1 MSEILSQDQINS
13 LLGQQASAGAAPEG
27 DENEIV
33 GDKAAARDYTVLSSV
48 FELFN
53 EQASTVISTVL
64 NKDISLAIQQCAIA
78 DKETITGGAAHEM
91 LLITAP
97 FKSGFSG
104 SLYCIMTKKDVA
116 RLSDLMMMGDG
127 TAEFT
132 EDHKDAITEL
142 FSQVMGSYTN
152 ALAEKTGEQVSN
164 GTVSTSEYD
173 TANLPFS
180 VDASDMAV
188 LSLSI
193 AGSSASRLV
202 FVVPGELS
210 ASLTEKMKSTSK
222 EHLDADAPSHNVGL
236 NASELDDLNAVTSPS
251 GDADAAG
258 FTETPL
264 SGVSPSHGV
273 NAPKE
278 NVDMLLD
285 IELDVTI
292 ELGRTDLSIKRIL
305 EMGPGSIVELDRM
318 AGEPVDLLV
327 NNKVVAKG
335 EVVVVDENFGIRI
348 VSLVS
353 PEERIKSLR

>member
-13 LLGQQASAGAAPEG
+13 LLGQQSTEGGVPGADDDGAAG
-27 DENEIV
+27 
-33 GDKAAARDYTVLSSV
+33 GGAAERDYNLLSNV
-48 FELFN
+48 FEIFN

-64 NKDISLAIQQCAIA
+64 NKDISLAIQQCQKA
-78 DKETITGGAAHEM
+78 DREVLMSGAAHEM
-91 LLITAP
+91 LMITAP
-97 FKSGFSG
+97 FKSGVTG
-104 SLYCIMTKKDVA
+104 SLYCIMGKKDVA
-116 RLSDLMMMGDG
+116 MLSDLMMMGDG
-127 TAEFT
+127 SAEFT

-142 FSQVMGSYTN
+142 FSQVMGAYTN
-152 ALAEKTGEQVSN
+152 AFGEKIGEQVGN
-164 GTVSTSEYD
+164 GTLSASEYD

-180 VDASDMAV
+180 VEESDMAV

-193 AGSSASRLV
+193 AGSSSSRLL
-202 FVVPGELS
+202 FVIPAEVSLS
-210 ASLTEKMKSTSK
+210 LVTKIKSTRK
-222 EHLDADAPSHNVGL
+222 EQMESSSRNVGL
-236 NASELDDLNAVTSPS
+236 NASELEDLSAVTSPS
-251 GDADAAG
+251 GDESG

-264 SGVSPSHGV
+264 SGVSRSHV
-273 NAPKE
+273 NAPRE

-305 EMGPGSIVELDRM
+305 EMGPGSIVELNRM

>member
-13 LLGQQASAGAAPEG
+13 LLGQQVTDGGVPGGGDDGAASGAGGAVAE
-27 DENEIV
+27 
-33 GDKAAARDYTVLSSV
+33 RDYSLLSNA
-48 FELFN
+48 FEIFN
-53 EQASTVISTVL
+53 EQASTVVSTVL
-64 NKDISLAIQQCAIA
+64 NKDISLATEQCQKA
-78 DKETITGGAAHEM
+78 DREVLMSGATNEM
-91 LLITAP
+91 LMITAP
-97 FKSGFSG
+97 FKSGITG
-104 SLYCIMTKKDVA
+104 SLYCIMAKKDVA
-116 RLSDLMMMGDG
+116 MLSDLMMMGDG

-142 FSQVMGSYTN
+142 FSQVMGAYTN
-152 ALAEKTGEQVSN
+152 AFGEKIGEQVSN
-164 GTVSTSEYD
+164 GTLITSEYD

-180 VDASDMAV
+180 VDESDMAV
-188 LSLSI
+188 LSLSMG
-193 AGSSASRLV
+193 GSSSSRLL
-202 FVVPGELS
+202 FVIPAEVSLS
-210 ASLTEKMKSTSK
+210 LVTKMKSTRK
-222 EHLDADAPSHNVGL
+222 EQMESSSQNIGL
-236 NASELDDLNAVTSPS
+236 NASELEDLSAVTSPS
-251 GDADAAG
+251 DDGSG

-264 SGVSPSHGV
+264 TGVSRSHV

-305 EMGPGSIVELDRM
+305 EMGPGSIVELNRM

>member
-13 LLGQQASAGAAPEG
+13 LLGQQPAAGGVLGGDEEVAGGAAASE
-27 DENEIV
+27 
-33 GDKAAARDYTVLSSV
+33 RDYSLLSNV

-64 NKDISLAIQQCAIA
+64 NKDISLAIQQCQKSERDTVIP
-78 DKETITGGAAHEM
+78 GASNEM
-91 LLITAP
+91 LMLTVP

-104 SLYCIMTKKDVA
+104 SLYCIISKKDVA
-116 RLSDLMMMGDG
+116 MLSDLMMMGDG

-142 FSQVMGSYTN
+142 FSQVMGAYTN
-152 ALAEKTGEQVSN
+152 ALGEKIGEQVGN
-164 GTVSTSEYD
+164 GTLSVSEFD
-173 TANLPFS
+173 TANLPFTI
-180 VDASDMAV
+180 DASDMAV

-193 AGSSASRLV
+193 AGSAGSRLV

-210 ASLTEKMKSTSK
+210 ASLCAKMKSTHK
-222 EHLDADAPSHNVGL
+222 EQMDADAPSHNIGL

-251 GDADAAG
+251 GDGDSSS

-264 SGVSPSHGV
+264 DGVSQSRV

-285 IELDVTI
+285 IELDVSI

-305 EMGPGSIVELDRM
+305 EMGPGSIVELNRM

-335 EVVVVDENFGIRI
+335 EVVVDR
-348 VSLVS
+348 
-353 PEERIKSLR
+353 KSVV

>member
-13 LLGQQASAGAAPEG
+13 LLGQQATAGSVPGEDDAGAGAPVAE
-27 DENEIV
+27 
-33 GDKAAARDYTVLSSV
+33 RDYSLLSNA

-53 EQASTVISTVL
+53 EQASTVVSTVL
-64 NKDISLAIQQCAIA
+64 NKDISFAIQRCEKA
-78 DKETITGGAAHEM
+78 DKDTVTGGASNEM
-91 LLITAP
+91 LLITTP
-97 FKSGFSG
+97 FKSGITG
-104 SLYCIMTKKDVA
+104 SLYCVMAKKDIA
-116 RLSDLMMMGDG
+116 MLSDLMMMGDG

-132 EDHKDAITEL
+132 DDHKDAIAEL
-142 FSQVMGSYTN
+142 FSQVMGAFTTALGEKIGTQVGN
-152 ALAEKTGEQVSN
+152 A
-164 GTVSTSEYD
+164 TVTASEYD
-173 TANLPFS
+173 TGNLPFS
-180 VDASDMAV
+180 LDTSDMV
-188 LSLSI
+188 ELSLSI
-193 AGSSASRLV
+193 AGSGASRLL
-202 FVVPGELS
+202 FVLPGEVGAELTAKIKS
-210 ASLTEKMKSTSK
+210 ASKDTMETGGQ
-222 EHLDADAPSHNVGL
+222 AVGL
-236 NASELDDLNAVTSPS
+236 NSSELDDLSAVTASS
-251 GDADAAG
+251 DDSSS

-264 SGVSPSHGV
+264 SGVSSSHL

-285 IELDVTI
+285 IELDVSI

-305 EMGPGSIVELDRM
+305 EMGPGSIVELNRM

>member
-13 LLGQQASAGAAPEG
+13 LLGQQAASGAVPGG
-27 DENEIV
+27 DDSEIV
-33 GDKAAARDYTVLSSV
+33 GDTTAARDYSVLSSV

-64 NKDISLAIQQCAIA
+64 NKDISLAIQQCALA
-78 DKETITGGAAHEM
+78 DQEIKTGGSPHEM
-91 LLITAP
+91 LLITTP

-104 SLYCIMTKKDVA
+104 SLYCLMAKKDVA

-142 FSQVMGSYTN
+142 FSQVMGAYTN
-152 ALAEKTGEQVSN
+152 ALGEKIGEQVSN
-164 GTVSTSEYD
+164 GTLSTSEYD

-180 VDASDMAV
+180 VDSSDMAV

-193 AGSSASRLV
+193 AGSEATHLV
-202 FVVPGELS
+202 FVIPGELS
-210 ASLTEKMKSTSK
+210 VSLIAKMKSTHK
-222 EHLDADAPSHNVGL
+222 EQMESSTQNVGL
-236 NASELDDLNAVTSPS
+236 NSSELEDLSAVTSPS
-251 GDADAAG
+251 GEGSG

-264 SGVSPSHGV
+264 SGVTTQHS

-285 IELDVTI
+285 IELDVSI

>member
-1 MSEILSQDQINS
+1 
-13 LLGQQASAGAAPEG
+13 
-27 DENEIV
+27 
-33 GDKAAARDYTVLSSV
+33 
-48 FELFN
+48 
-53 EQASTVISTVL
+53 
-64 NKDISLAIQQCAIA
+64 
-78 DKETITGGAAHEM
+78 M
-91 LLITAP
+91 LLITMP

-104 SLYCIMTKKDVA
+104 SLYCLMAKKDVA

-142 FSQVMGSYTN
+142 FSQVMGAFTN
-152 ALAEKTGEQVSN
+152 ALGEKIGEQVSN
-164 GTVSTSEYD
+164 GTLSTSEYD

-180 VDASDMAV
+180 VDSSDMAV

-193 AGSSASRLV
+193 AGSEATHLV
-202 FVVPGELS
+202 FVIPGELS
-210 ASLTEKMKSTSK
+210 ASLCSKMKTTQR
-222 EHLDADAPSHNVGL
+222 EQMETPARQVGL
-236 NASELDDLNAVTSPS
+236 NASEMEDLSAVTSPS
-251 GDADAAG
+251 DDGSSG

-264 SGVSPSHGV
+264 SGVASPRV

-285 IELDVTI
+285 IELDVSI
-292 ELGRTDLSIKRIL
+292 ELGRTDISIKRIL

>member
-13 LLGQQASAGAAPEG
+13 LLGQQATAADGAVAGGEDDSVGAQSAE
-27 DENEIV
+27 
-33 GDKAAARDYTVLSSV
+33 RDYSLLSNV

-64 NKDISLAIQQCAIA
+64 NKDISLAIQQCGKA
-78 DKETITGGAAHEM
+78 DSEIVAGGPSNEK

-116 RLSDLMMMGDG
+116 MLSDLMMMGDG
-127 TAEFT
+127 TAEFSD
-132 EDHKDAITEL
+132 DHKDAIAEL
-142 FSQVMGSYTN
+142 FSQVMGAYTTS
-152 ALAEKTGEQVSN
+152 LGEKIGEQVSTA
-164 GTVSTSEYD
+164 TVSAAEYD
-173 TANLPFS
+173 AANSPFAIDKADMVVLTINS
-180 VDASDMAV
+180 AGTGASQ
-188 LSLSI
+188 
-193 AGSSASRLV
+193 LV
-202 FVVPGELS
+202 FVVPDELS
-210 ASLTEKMKSTSK
+210 AELTAKIKSTRK
-222 EHLDADAPSHNVGL
+222 DTMETGGRAVGL
-236 NASELDDLNAVTSPS
+236 NSSELEDLSSVTSPS
-251 GDADAAG
+251 DDSAG

-264 SGVSPSHGV
+264 SGVSSSRV

-285 IELDVTI
+285 IELDVSI

-353 PEERIKSLR
+353 PEDRIKSLR